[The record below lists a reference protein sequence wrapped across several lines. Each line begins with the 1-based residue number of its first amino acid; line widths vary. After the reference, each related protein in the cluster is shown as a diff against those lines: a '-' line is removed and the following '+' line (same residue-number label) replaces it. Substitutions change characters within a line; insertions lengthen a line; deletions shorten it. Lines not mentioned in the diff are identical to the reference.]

1 MTNLKITAQKE
12 LDMNP
17 ELSAV
22 RQYIEQLEAEVVKL
36 ELELDQGELV
46 NRNKKRRHEFDDE
59 IGY

>member
-1 MTNLKITAQKE
+1 MTNKFAAMKE
-12 LDMNP
+12 LDATPNL
-17 ELSAV
+17 LSV
-22 RQYIEQLEAEVVKL
+22 RMYIEELQKEIVRL

>member
-1 MTNLKITAQKE
+1 MKE
-12 LDMNP
+12 LDANP
-17 ELSAV
+17 DLLSV
-22 RQYIEQLEAEVVKL
+22 RTYIEELQEEIVRL

>member
-1 MTNLKITAQKE
+1 MAQKE

-17 ELSAV
+17 ELTAV
-22 RQYIEQLEAEVVKL
+22 KNYIEQLESEVIKL
-36 ELELDQGELV
+36 EIELDQGELV

>member
-1 MTNLKITAQKE
+1 MTNKFAAMKE
-12 LDMNP
+12 LDANP
-17 ELSAV
+17 NLLSV
-22 RQYIEQLEAEVVKL
+22 RMYIEELQKEIVRL